1 MFGRALSLRSK
12 LLFLTLAGLM
22 LLGLFSYIQIIR
34 SIGVRE
40 ASAKNYFQS
49 KAVMASQAIGA
60 AFHERYMDVQ
70 AFANHSVFQG
80 QNKEAMVQA
89 LNTYVESYK
98 AYDALVLVDAEGKYV
113 ASNSK
118 TFDGKP
124 VDSKNLE
131 GRTFADTPWFQRA
144 VKKEYLEDKGK
155 GLTGSVVE
163 DVQIDSMTSALFA
176 GTQYGMSFSRSVVNS
191 EGRITGVLTARVS
204 LRFVESELRGV
215 YNALQSGGYRTGN
228 SLLINRDGLLLA
240 EVSSDT
246 ATERIELKRNPDKI
260 LRWNLATQQGQQA
273 ASEALAGRSG
283 SLVEPDRVYRFE
295 KIWGYNAINEKRFLD
310 QLGWSVIVS
319 ASTDEVFA
327 DLHSQRRLFV
337 FGFFGIAVFFGLIG
351 YGVARS
357 LAKEILEQ
365 SNKLRDECSRLI
377 ELGEGLEGVLHKASH
392 SNSENNLVAGVA
404 ASAVKSIFAQAGD
417 CGEALMETAKRSRD
431 FHDKALL
438 SEHSVQRVAVEMTLA
453 RNATEQ
459 LSQFERELQ
468 DAVTRLG
475 TFSDFVF
482 KAQLLGYNAS
492 IEANRAGVNGKG
504 FASVAQDMEILVE
517 NATLALHELAEGL
530 NKSQSRALDLSS
542 SIRRS
547 VGDGETLMNEARLSV
562 AQFQGE
568 FGAIAESIETV
579 RSALAAKESAL
590 KNVCESV
597 AQLDGASSHSKSVY
611 TELNR
616 GLQEL
621 REQAERIEDL
631 VHDMSSFVRGQNAR
645 LRGRRQSQVPSSV
658 AAVFNRS
665 QNLSPD
671 QVRADAVDRLAQ
683 KMRPRLVVKSEH
695 NEPEVTDV
703 LSDDSHSRRV
713 S

>member
-1 MFGRALSLRSK
+1 MFWRALSLRSK

-22 LLGLFSYIQIIR
+22 LLGIFSYLQVMR
-34 SIGVRE
+34 SFRVRE
-40 ASAKNYFQS
+40 SMAKNDFKS

-70 AFANHSVFQG
+70 AFANHSVLQG
-80 QNKEAMVQA
+80 QNREAIVQT
-89 LNTYVESYK
+89 LNNYVESYK
-98 AYDALVLVDAEGKYV
+98 AYDALVLVDADGKFV

-131 GRTFADTPWFQRA
+131 GRTFTDTPWFQRA
-144 VKKEYLEDKGK
+144 VKNEYLEDKAK

-215 YNALQSGGYRTGN
+215 YDALQSSGYRTGE

-240 EVSSDT
+240 EVSTET
-246 ATERIELKRNPDKI
+246 ATERSELKRNPDKI

-283 SLVEPDRVYRFE
+283 SLVEPDRVDRFE
-295 KIWGYNAINEKRFLD
+295 KIWGYNAVNEKRFLD

-327 DLHSQRRLFV
+327 DLLSQRRLFLSV
-337 FGFFGIAVFFGLIG
+337 FLGIAVVFGLFG
-351 YGVARS
+351 YGLARN

-365 SNKLRDECSRLI
+365 SNKLRDECARLI
-377 ELGEGLEGVLHKASH
+377 ELGEGLDGVLHKASH
-392 SNSENNLVAGVA
+392 SNSENNSVAGVA
-404 ASAVKSIFAQAGD
+404 SSTVKSIFAQAGD

-453 RNATEQ
+453 RTATEQ

-468 DAVTRLG
+468 DASTRLS

-492 IEANRAGVNGKG
+492 IEANRAGVNGRG
-504 FASVAQDMEILVE
+504 FASVAQDMETLVE
-517 NATLALHELAEGL
+517 NATEALRELADGL

-547 VGDGETLMNEARLSV
+547 VSDGETLMNEARLSV
-562 AQFQGE
+562 SQFQGE
-568 FGAIAESIETV
+568 FVAIAESIETV
-579 RSALAAKESAL
+579 RSALVAKEDAL
-590 KNVCESV
+590 KNVFDSV
-597 AQLDGASSHSKSVY
+597 AQLDGASSRSQSVY
-611 TELNR
+611 VELNR
-616 GLQEL
+616 GVQEL
-621 REQAERIEDL
+621 REQAERIED
-631 VHDMSSFVRGQNAR
+631 VIHDMSSSVRGQR
-645 LRGRRQSQVPSSV
+645 TRSRGRRQSQTQSAV
-658 AAVFNRS
+658 AAVFKRS
-665 QNLSPD
+665 QDLSPD

-683 KMRPRLVVKSEH
+683 KMRPRLVVKSEDS
-695 NEPEVTDV
+695 EPEVTDT
-703 LSDDSHSRRV
+703 STDDMSSRRV

>member
-1 MFGRALSLRSK
+1 MFWRALSLRSK

-22 LLGLFSYIQIIR
+22 LLGIFSYLQVMR
-34 SIGVRE
+34 SFRVRE
-40 ASAKNYFQS
+40 TMAKNDFKS

-80 QNKEAMVQA
+80 QNREAIVQT
-89 LNTYVESYK
+89 LNNYVESYK
-98 AYDALVLVDAEGKYV
+98 AYDALVLVDADGKFV

-124 VDSKNLE
+124 VESKNLE

-144 VKKEYLEDKGK
+144 VRNEYLEDKAK

-204 LRFVESELRGV
+204 LRFVESELRGF
-215 YNALQSGGYRTGN
+215 YDALQSSGYSTGE

-240 EVSSDT
+240 EVSTET
-246 ATERIELKRNPDKI
+246 ATERSELKRNPDKI

-283 SLVEPDRVYRFE
+283 SLVEPDRIDRFE
-295 KIWGYNAINEKRFLD
+295 RIWGYNAINEKRFLD

-327 DLHSQRRLFV
+327 DLLSQRRLFV
-337 FGFFGIAVFFGLIG
+337 SGFFGIAVVFGLFG
-351 YGVARS
+351 YGLARN
-357 LAKEILEQ
+357 LAREILEQ
-365 SNKLRDECSRLI
+365 SNKLRDECSRLLEI
-377 ELGEGLEGVLHKASH
+377 GEGLDGVLHKASH
-392 SNSENNLVAGVA
+392 SNSENNSVAGVA
-404 ASAVKSIFAQAGD
+404 SSTVKSIFAQAGD

-453 RNATEQ
+453 RTATEQ

-468 DAVTRLG
+468 DASTRLS

-492 IEANRAGVNGKG
+492 IEANRAGVNGRG
-504 FASVAQDMEILVE
+504 FASVAQDMETLVE
-517 NATLALHELAEGL
+517 NATEALRELADGL
-530 NKSQSRALDLSS
+530 NKSQSRVLDLSS

-547 VGDGETLMNEARLSV
+547 VSDGETLMNEARLSV
-562 AQFQGE
+562 SQFQGE
-568 FGAIAESIETV
+568 FVAIAESIDTV
-579 RSALAAKESAL
+579 RSALVAKEDAL
-590 KNVCESV
+590 KNVFDSV
-597 AQLDGASSHSKSVY
+597 AQLDGASSRSQSVY
-611 TELNR
+611 AELNR
-616 GLQEL
+616 GVQEL

-631 VHDMSSFVRGQNAR
+631 IHDMSSSVRGQR
-645 LRGRRQSQVPSSV
+645 TRSRGRRQSQTQSAV
-658 AAVFNRS
+658 AAVFKRS
-665 QNLSPD
+665 QDLSPD

-683 KMRPRLVVKSEH
+683 KMRPRLVVKSEDS
-695 NEPEVTDV
+695 EPEVTDTS
-703 LSDDSHSRRV
+703 SDDINSRRV

>member
-1 MFGRALSLRSK
+1 MFWRALSLRSK

-22 LLGLFSYIQIIR
+22 LLGIFSYLQVMR
-34 SIGVRE
+34 SFRVRE
-40 ASAKNYFQS
+40 SMAKNDFNS

-70 AFANHSVFQG
+70 AFANHSVLQG
-80 QNKEAMVQA
+80 QNREAIVQT
-89 LNTYVESYK
+89 LNNYVESYK
-98 AYDALVLVDAEGKYV
+98 AYDALVLVDADGKFV

-131 GRTFADTPWFQRA
+131 GRTFTDTPWFQRA
-144 VKKEYLEDKGK
+144 VKNEYLEDKAK

-215 YNALQSGGYRTGN
+215 YDALQSSGYRTGE

-240 EVSSDT
+240 EVSTET
-246 ATERIELKRNPDKI
+246 ATERSEIKRNPDKI

-283 SLVEPDRVYRFE
+283 SLVEPDRVDRFE
-295 KIWGYNAINEKRFLD
+295 KIWGYNAVNEKRFLD

-327 DLHSQRRLFV
+327 DLLSQRRLFLS
-337 FGFFGIAVFFGLIG
+337 GFLGIAVVFGLFG
-351 YGVARS
+351 YGLARN

-365 SNKLRDECSRLI
+365 SNKLRDECARLI
-377 ELGEGLEGVLHKASH
+377 ELGEGLDGVLHKASH
-392 SNSENNLVAGVA
+392 SNSENNSVAGVA
-404 ASAVKSIFAQAGD
+404 SSTVKSIFAQAGD

-453 RNATEQ
+453 RTATEQ

-468 DAVTRLG
+468 DASTRLS

-492 IEANRAGVNGKG
+492 IEANRAGVNGRG
-504 FASVAQDMEILVE
+504 FASVAQDMETLVE
-517 NATLALHELAEGL
+517 NATEALRELADGL

-547 VGDGETLMNEARLSV
+547 VSDGETLMNEARLSV
-562 AQFQGE
+562 SQFQGE
-568 FGAIAESIETV
+568 FVAIAESIETV
-579 RSALAAKESAL
+579 RYALVAKEDAI
-590 KNVCESV
+590 KKVFDSV
-597 AQLDGASSHSKSVY
+597 AQLDGASSRSQSVY
-611 TELNR
+611 VELNR
-616 GLQEL
+616 GVQEL
-621 REQAERIEDL
+621 REQAERIED
-631 VHDMSSFVRGQNAR
+631 VIHDMSSSVRGKR
-645 LRGRRQSQVPSSV
+645 TRSRGRRQSQTQSAV
-658 AAVFNRS
+658 AAVFKRG
-665 QNLSPD
+665 QDLSPD

-683 KMRPRLVVKSEH
+683 KMRPRLVVKSEDSV
-695 NEPEVTDV
+695 PEVTDT
-703 LSDDSHSRRV
+703 STDDMSSRRV